1 MKEMKEIFYQ
11 NAYQREFDAEVL
23 TCKSGKR
30 GWGIVLSETAF
41 YPEGGGQ
48 PGDRGFL
55 NDVPVTDTRKKEDY
69 IVHYTAE
76 KIPVGAKVHG
86 AIDWERRFDYMQ
98 NHSGEHIYS
107 GLVHQRF
114 GFDNVGFHMSEETVT
129 IDFNG
134 SFTMDQALEIEKE
147 ANRIIYDNEE
157 THIFF
162 PNKEELVGLEY
173 RSKKELSGVIRI
185 VEFKGADICA
195 CCGTHVKRTGE
206 IGIIKV
212 LSLIRHKCGVRLQ
225 IICGERALAYF
236 DKTDK
241 ANTEISRLFSSK
253 PDETV
258 EAVRHFINE
267 QNKLKEKLNAV
278 HQKYFQSKSELL
290 MPASVVITIEEGM
303 TMMEIRKFC
312 EYLTE
317 TEKGNLYV
325 VLTPDSKGGYH
336 YAIGSRSINVKEK
349 VTGWNKNLNGKGG
362 GKADIV
368 QGSFYTDLEHIKRIL
383 LKK

>member
-30 GWGIVLSETAF
+30 GWEIVLSETAF

-86 AIDWERRFDYMQ
+86 AIDWERR
-98 NHSGEHIYS
+98 
-107 GLVHQRF
+107 
-114 GFDNVGFHMSEETVT
+114 FDNVGFHMSEETVT

-236 DKTDK
+236 DKIDK

-267 QNKLKEKLNAV
+267 QNQLKEKLNAV

-368 QGSFYTDLEHIKRIL
+368 QGSFYTDLEHIKSIL

>member
-30 GWGIVLSETAF
+30 GWEIVLSETAF

-147 ANRIIYDNEE
+147 A
-157 THIFF
+157 
-162 PNKEELVGLEY
+162 K
-173 RSKKELSGVIRI
+173 RI

-212 LSLIRHKCGVRLQ
+212 LSLIRHKCGVRLS
-225 IICGERALAYF
+225 IICGKRALAYF
-236 DKTDK
+236 DKIDK
-241 ANTEISRLFSSK
+241 ANKIISRLFSSK

-258 EAVRHFINE
+258 EAVKHFINE
-267 QNKLKEKLNAV
+267 QNQLKEKLNAV
-278 HQKYFQSKSELL
+278 NQKYFQIKAELL
-290 MPASVVITIEEGM
+290 EPASVVFTIEGGM
-303 TMMEIRKFC
+303 TIMEIRKFC
-312 EYLTE
+312 EYLIG

-349 VTGWNKNLNGKGG
+349 VTGWNKSLNGKGG
-362 GKADIV
+362 GKADLV
-368 QGSFYTDLEHIKRIL
+368 QGSFYTDLEHIKDIL
-383 LKK
+383 LKE

>member
-114 GFDNVGFHMSEETVT
+114 GFDNVGFHMS
-129 IDFNG
+129 
-134 SFTMDQALEIEKE
+134 A
-147 ANRIIYDNEE
+147 
-157 THIFF
+157 
-162 PNKEELVGLEY
+162 
-173 RSKKELSGVIRI
+173 
-185 VEFKGADICA
+185 
-195 CCGTHVKRTGE
+195 HVKRTGE

-212 LSLIRHKCGVRLQ
+212 LSLIRHKCGVRLS
-225 IICGERALAYF
+225 IICGKRALAYF
-236 DKTDK
+236 DKIDK
-241 ANTEISRLFSSK
+241 ANKIISRLFSSK

-267 QNKLKEKLNAV
+267 QNQLKEKLNAV
-278 HQKYFQSKSELL
+278 NQKYFQIKAELL
-290 MPASVVITIEEGM
+290 ESASVVFTIEEGM

-312 EYLTE
+312 EYLTG

-325 VLTPDSKGGYH
+325 VLTSDSKGRYH

-349 VTGWNKNLNGKGG
+349 VTGWNKSLNGKGG
-362 GKADIV
+362 GKPDVV
-368 QGSFYTDLEHIKRIL
+368 QGSFYTDLENIKDIL
-383 LKK
+383 EAIHKR